1 MRSLAVFVLLVVGAP
16 FAAAQE
22 PPPEV
27 SLQELAEQGAAV
39 PPVPDAPDT
48 KAGVAPPPLPEEE
61 AEIQPE
67 VVIRK
72 RGSNTV
78 EEYRING
85 QLYKVKVTPPR
96 GAPYFLMDTDGD
108 GLMDTR
114 RNDLN
119 ADMVV
124 PQWVLF
130 RW

>member
-1 MRSLAVFVLLVVGAP
+1 MRPLAAFVVLVVCAP

-27 SLQELAEQGAAV
+27 SLEELAEQGAAI
-39 PPVPDAPDT
+39 PPPPDASDT

>member
-1 MRSLAVFVLLVVGAP
+1 MRSVTLLLLLSLLTSYV
-16 FAAAQE
+16 AAQE
-22 PPPEV
+22 PPEASLEELTEGGDLPEV
-27 SLQELAEQGAAV
+27 SPTTREGASA
-39 PPVPDAPDT
+39 AP
-48 KAGVAPPPLPEEE
+48 APLPEEE

-72 RGSNTV
+72 RGENTV

-85 QLYKVKVTPPR
+85 RLYKVKVTPPG
-96 GAPYFLMDTDGD
+96 GAAYFLVDTDGD

>member
-1 MRSLAVFVLLVVGAP
+1 MRSVFLLLLFPLLTP
-16 FAAAQE
+16 FVAAQE

-27 SLQELAEQGAAV
+27 SLEALTEQGEL
-39 PPVPDAPDT
+39 PELSPTTRQDAG
-48 KAGVAPPPLPEEE
+48 AAPPPLPEEE
-61 AEIQPE
+61 AEMQPQ

-72 RGSNTV
+72 RGQNTV

-85 QLYKVKVTPPR
+85 RLYKVKVTPPG
-96 GAPYFLMDTDGD
+96 GASYFLMDTDGD

-119 ADMVV
+119 AEMVV